1 MKKVKVT
8 IIAIILTIASI
19 SNIIAKPQKMIYIEQ
34 VYRLY
39 ESNLLSNQ
47 TNYKRNIFWLEN
59 SLKLVNAHPSQAIIV
74 TNTWEEY
81 VKYKLLLRFHIYYL
95 LTKEYM
101 GWGWEYDK
109 RDVVFYNAEWAE
121 EIKNSFEIAKSRYDI
136 AKHYWEKTKLYAQEI
151 NKIDIHIGWEQIED
165 LAYEIDNQEFDY
177 DYDEIIEMRLD
188 SIDNK
193 LAKLDSFLIK
203 NNE

>member
-151 NKIDIHIGWEQIED
+151 NKIDVHIGWEQIED
-165 LAYEIDNQEFDY
+165 LAYEIDSQEFDY

>member
-95 LTKEYM
+95 LTKEYL

-136 AKHYWEKTKLYAQEI
+136 AKHYWEKTKVYAQEI
-151 NKIDIHIGWEQIED
+151 NKIDVHIGWEQIED

>member
-151 NKIDIHIGWEQIED
+151 NKIDVHIGWEQIED

>member
-1 MKKVKVT
+1 
-8 IIAIILTIASI
+8 
-19 SNIIAKPQKMIYIEQ
+19 MIYIEQ

-151 NKIDIHIGWEQIED
+151 NKIDVHIGWEQIED

>member
-8 IIAIILTIASI
+8 IIAITLMIASI
-19 SNIIAKPQKMIYIEQ
+19 SNIVAKPQKMIYIEQ

-59 SLKLVNAHPSQAIIV
+59 SLKLVNAHPSQAIVV

-95 LTKEYM
+95 LTKEYV
-101 GWGWEYDK
+101 GWGWQYDK
-109 RDVVFYNAEWAE
+109 RDIAFYNAEWAE
-121 EIKNSFEIAKSRYDI
+121 DIKNSFEIAKSRYDI

-151 NKIDIHIGWEQIED
+151 NKIDVHIGWEQIED

-188 SIDNK
+188 SIENK
-193 LAKLDSFLIK
+193 LEKLDSFLVH
-203 NNE
+203 E

>member
-8 IIAIILTIASI
+8 IIAVFLLICSV
-19 SNIIAKPQKMIYIEQ
+19 SNIFAKPQKMIYIEQ

-59 SLKLVNAHPSQAIIV
+59 SLKLVNIHPSQAIVV

-95 LTKEYM
+95 LTKEYV

-109 RDVVFYNAEWAE
+109 RDVVFYNAEWAQ

-151 NKIDIHIGWEQIED
+151 NKINVHIGWEQIED
-165 LAYEIDNQEFDY
+165 LAYEIDNRQFDY
-177 DYDEIIEMRLD
+177 DYDDIIEMRLN
-188 SIDNK
+188 SIENK
-193 LAKLDSFLIK
+193 LAKLDTFLVHESK
-203 NNE
+203 

>member
-59 SLKLVNAHPSQAIIV
+59 SLKLVNTHPSQAIIV

-151 NKIDIHIGWEQIED
+151 NKIDVHIGWEQIED

>member
-8 IIAIILTIASI
+8 IIAIILIIASV
-19 SNIIAKPQKMIYIEQ
+19 SNIVAKPQKMIYIEQ

-59 SLKLVNAHPSQAIIV
+59 SLKLVNAHPSQAIVV

-95 LTKEYM
+95 LTKEYV
-101 GWGWEYDK
+101 GWGWQYDK
-109 RDVVFYNAEWAE
+109 RDIAFYNAEWAE
-121 EIKNSFEIAKSRYDI
+121 DIKNSFEIAKSRYDI

-151 NKIDIHIGWEQIED
+151 NKIDVHIGWEQIED

-188 SIDNK
+188 SIENK
-193 LAKLDSFLIK
+193 LEKLDSFLVH
-203 NNE
+203 E

>member
-8 IIAIILTIASI
+8 IIAILLLVCSV
-19 SNIIAKPQKMIYIEQ
+19 SNIVAKPQKMIYIEQ

-59 SLKLVNAHPSQAIIV
+59 SLKLVNAHPSQAIVV

-95 LTKEYM
+95 LTKEYV

-109 RDVVFYNAEWAE
+109 RDVVFYNAEWAQ

-151 NKIDIHIGWEQIED
+151 NKINVHIGWEQIED
-165 LAYEIDNQEFDY
+165 LAYEIDNRQFDY
-177 DYDEIIEMRLD
+177 DYDDIIEMRLN
-188 SIDNK
+188 SIENK
-193 LAKLDSFLIK
+193 LAKLDTFLVHEDK
-203 NNE
+203 

>member
-81 VKYKLLLRFHIYYL
+81 VKYKLLVI
-95 LTKEYM
+95 
-101 GWGWEYDK
+101 
-109 RDVVFYNAEWAE
+109 
-121 EIKNSFEIAKSRYDI
+121 
-136 AKHYWEKTKLYAQEI
+136 
-151 NKIDIHIGWEQIED
+151 
-165 LAYEIDNQEFDY
+165 
-177 DYDEIIEMRLD
+177 
-188 SIDNK
+188 
-193 LAKLDSFLIK
+193 FLVD
-203 NNE
+203 

>member
-8 IIAIILTIASI
+8 IIAILLLVCSV
-19 SNIIAKPQKMIYIEQ
+19 SNIVAKPQKMIYIEQ

-59 SLKLVNAHPSQAIIV
+59 SLKLVNAHPSQAIVV

-95 LTKEYM
+95 LTKEYV

-109 RDVVFYNAEWAE
+109 RDVVFYNAEWAL

-151 NKIDIHIGWEQIED
+151 NKINVHIGWEQIED
-165 LAYEIDNQEFDY
+165 LAYEIDNRQFDY
-177 DYDEIIEMRLD
+177 DYDDIIEMRLN
-188 SIDNK
+188 SIENK
-193 LAKLDSFLIK
+193 LAKLDTFLVHEDK
-203 NNE
+203 

>member
-8 IIAIILTIASI
+8 IIAIILMIASI
-19 SNIIAKPQKMIYIEQ
+19 SNIVAKPQKMIYIEQ

-59 SLKLVNAHPSQAIIV
+59 SLKLVNAHPSQAIVV

-95 LTKEYM
+95 LTKEYV
-101 GWGWEYDK
+101 GWGWQYDK
-109 RDVVFYNAEWAE
+109 RDIAFYNAEWAE
-121 EIKNSFEIAKSRYDI
+121 DIKNSFEIAKSRYDI

-151 NKIDIHIGWEQIED
+151 NKIDVHIGWEQIED

-188 SIDNK
+188 SIENK
-193 LAKLDSFLIK
+193 LEKLDSFLVH
-203 NNE
+203 E

>member
-8 IIAIILTIASI
+8 IIAIILTIVSI

-151 NKIDIHIGWEQIED
+151 NKIDVHIGWEQTED

>member
-8 IIAIILTIASI
+8 IIAFLLLICFV
-19 SNIIAKPQKMIYIEQ
+19 SNIVAKPQKMIYIEQ

-95 LTKEYM
+95 LTKEYV

-109 RDVVFYNAEWAE
+109 RDVVFYNAEWVQ

-136 AKHYWEKTKLYAQEI
+136 AKHYWEKTKLYAQEV
-151 NKIDIHIGWEQIED
+151 NKINVHIGWEQIED
-165 LAYEIDNQEFDY
+165 LAYEIDNQQFDY
-177 DYDEIIEMRLD
+177 DYDEIIEMRLN
-188 SIDNK
+188 SIENK
-193 LAKLDSFLIK
+193 LAKLDTFLVHEDK
-203 NNE
+203 

>member
-8 IIAIILTIASI
+8 IIAVFLLICSV
-19 SNIIAKPQKMIYIEQ
+19 SNIFAKPQKMIYIEQ

-59 SLKLVNAHPSQAIIV
+59 SLKLVNIHPSQAIVV

-95 LTKEYM
+95 LTKEYV

-109 RDVVFYNAEWAE
+109 RDVVFYNAEWAQ

-151 NKIDIHIGWEQIED
+151 NKINVHIGWEQIED
-165 LAYEIDNQEFDY
+165 LAYEIDNRQFDY
-177 DYDEIIEMRLD
+177 DYDDIIEMRLN
-188 SIDNK
+188 SIENK
-193 LAKLDSFLIK
+193 LAKLDTFLVHENK
-203 NNE
+203 

>member
-1 MKKVKVT
+1 MKKVKIT
-8 IIAIILTIASI
+8 IIAIFLLMVSI
-19 SNIIAKPQKMIYIEQ
+19 SNIVAKPQKMIYIEQ

-95 LTKEYM
+95 LTKEYV
-101 GWGWEYDK
+101 GWGWEFDK
-109 RDVVFYNAEWAE
+109 RDIAFYNAEWAE
-121 EIKNSFEIAKSRYDI
+121 DIKNSFEIAKSRYDI
-136 AKHYWEKTKLYAQEI
+136 AKHYWEKTKLYAQEV
-151 NKIDIHIGWEQIED
+151 NKIDVHIGWEQIED
-165 LAYEIDNQEFDY
+165 LAYEIDNEEFDY
-177 DYDEIIEMRLD
+177 DYDTIIEMRLD
-188 SIDNK
+188 SIENK
-193 LAKLDSFLIK
+193 LAKLETFLINDDK
-203 NNE
+203 

>member
-8 IIAIILTIASI
+8 IIAIILTIVSI

-151 NKIDIHIGWEQIED
+151 NKIDVHIGWEQIED

>member
-8 IIAIILTIASI
+8 ITAMFLLICSVL
-19 SNIIAKPQKMIYIEQ
+19 NIVAKPQKMIYIEQ

-95 LTKEYM
+95 LTKEYV
-101 GWGWEYDK
+101 GWGWEFDK

-151 NKIDIHIGWEQIED
+151 NKINVRIGWEQIED
-165 LAYEIDNQEFDY
+165 LAYEIDNQQFDY
-177 DYDEIIEMRLD
+177 DYDDIIEMRLN
-188 SIDNK
+188 SIENK
-193 LAKLDSFLIK
+193 LAKLDTFLIH
-203 NNE
+203 

>member
-8 IIAIILTIASI
+8 IIAIILTIVSI

-151 NKIDIHIGWEQIED
+151 NKIDVHIGWEQIED
-165 LAYEIDNQEFDY
+165 LAYEIDNREFDY